1 MFRKK
6 KKTALTDSGGIKHI
20 AFIMDGNGR
29 WAKKRGMP
37 REYGHIAGAKV
48 FRRLTE
54 YCGDIGIN
62 CVTVYAFSTENWK
75 RPENEIKAIMTL
87 FRQYLAD
94 AIKTMTER
102 NIRIAFL
109 GDKSVFPDD
118 IRDTMEGIE
127 RDSAGNALR
136 LNIAMNYGGRDEIVH
151 AVNTLISRG
160 AASVSE
166 DDITSALYTRD
177 CPPPDLIVRS
187 GGEMRL
193 SNFLMWQSAYSELYF
208 TDTLWPDMSEDD
220 VNEAVNEFCRRNR
233 RYGGL

>member
-6 KKTALTDSGGIKHI
+6 KKTALTDSGGIKHR

-208 TDTLWPDMSEDD
+208 TDTLWPDMSEYD

>member
-1 MFRKK
+1 
-6 KKTALTDSGGIKHI
+6 
-20 AFIMDGNGR
+20 
-29 WAKKRGMP
+29 
-37 REYGHIAGAKV
+37 
-48 FRRLTE
+48 
-54 YCGDIGIN
+54 
-62 CVTVYAFSTENWK
+62 
-75 RPENEIKAIMTL
+75 
-87 FRQYLAD
+87 
-94 AIKTMTER
+94 MTER
-102 NIRIAFL
+102 NIRIVFL

-160 AASVSE
+160 VKSVDE